1 MWFTKSTAA
10 GSPGSPIVYEPRL
23 AAVTSSGAISEYTI
37 PYIAQTLVAG
47 AGDTLWFS
55 SSTPLFGGGPAYPA
69 RPTIVQVS
77 ASGAVLAQHQMPD
90 DGGPYPF
97 ITSLTL
103 GPDGNVWFTA
113 PGRVGRMTT
122 SGTYTIFPIP
132 AGSEIT
138 PTPTAITV
146 GVAGDLWWIDGR
158 TRVGRVSAGG
168 QITMYEPQGVI
179 ELRTIAPGP
188 DGNMWA
194 VAETAGAPGETA
206 YSIVEVGPTGGI
218 STSPVD
224 LAGIGAN
231 QILPG
236 PGGDMWIA
244 GGGGTVR
251 VTAAGEQTTYP
262 VGRYRSLTHIAFDG
276 EDRLWYARNG
286 SNGPQFP
293 APAVG
298 VMSAEP
304 TPTGEFTALT
314 PARILDTRNGTGR
327 GGSIAPVGPAST
339 IDVQV
344 TGRGGV
350 PATGV
355 SAVVLNATVTGSTA
369 GSYLRVWPAG
379 QTVPAVSNL
388 NFSPGQTVPNLV
400 TVAVGENGDVSVFN
414 AVGSTH
420 VVLDVLGYY
429 SSSTGDFGARFVPLD
444 PVRVVDTRDGWGGVP
459 VGPLGPDQSLRH
471 DLTAPGLLP
480 ETGVSGVVLN
490 VTVTGPTGNGYLT
503 VHPDGVTRP
512 LASNLNFV
520 PGQTVPNLVTVRLS
534 DEGALRFY
542 NAVGSTHVIADL
554 VGFYT
559 DDVVTNAGR
568 FVPVSP
574 ARSTDTR
581 VSGFPL
587 GPEESEIVWTPGVTG
602 VRSGDVE
609 AVALNVTATGATAA
623 GYVTAFP
630 PGCNGVPYTSSV
642 NFTAGQTVPNHA
654 ISGVSVG
661 DGICAL
667 YDGQVE
673 IFNAVG
679 QVHVIA
685 DMFGYFT
692 GDGYIDHSPG

>member
-1 MWFTKSTAA
+1 MGLIRSTVVAVLVAVAVWTSVAAGPGAPGAGAVPGPEVEEYGEFHQRANLDNIVRGPGGRMWFTKSTAA

-158 TRVGRVSAGG
+158 TRVGRVSTGG

-327 GGSIAPVGPAST
+327 GGSTAPVGPAST

-355 SAVVLNATVTGSTA
+355 SAVVLNATVTGPTA

-490 VTVTGPTGNGYLT
+490 VTVTAAHRQRLPHRAPRRGDPAARVEPELRARSDRAQPGHRAPQRRGCPALLQRGGLD
-503 VHPDGVTRP
+503 PRDRRP
-512 LASNLNFV
+512 GGLLHRRCRHQRRA
-520 PGQTVPNLVTVRLS
+520 VRARLP
-534 DEGALRFY
+534 GAL
-542 NAVGSTHVIADL
+542 
-554 VGFYT
+554 
-559 DDVVTNAGR
+559 
-568 FVPVSP
+568 
-574 ARSTDTR
+574 
-581 VSGFPL
+581 
-587 GPEESEIVWTPGVTG
+587 
-602 VRSGDVE
+602 
-609 AVALNVTATGATAA
+609 
-623 GYVTAFP
+623 
-630 PGCNGVPYTSSV
+630 
-642 NFTAGQTVPNHA
+642 
-654 ISGVSVG
+654 
-661 DGICAL
+661 
-667 YDGQVE
+667 
-673 IFNAVG
+673 
-679 QVHVIA
+679 
-685 DMFGYFT
+685 
-692 GDGYIDHSPG
+692 